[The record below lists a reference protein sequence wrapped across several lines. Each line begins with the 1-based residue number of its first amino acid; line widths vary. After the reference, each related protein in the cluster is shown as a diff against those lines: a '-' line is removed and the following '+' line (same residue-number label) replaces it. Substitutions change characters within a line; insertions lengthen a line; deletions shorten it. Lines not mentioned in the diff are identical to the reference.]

1 LASVLQPR
9 VGQIEAPAA
18 VVVRLDGH
26 ALADDRAALLELA
39 RQLAVDTELE
49 GKQFVRTSQT
59 ETETE
64 TVRERERECVC
75 VCVSIVSPLSMI
87 RAWLMGGREGAT
99 GLVCRDACV
108 STGDAAATGPDRRSL
123 GGNPERV

>member
-64 TVRERERECVC
+64 TVRERERESVC
-75 VCVSIVSPLSMI
+75 VCVYCFPPLYDSRLADGWERGGH
-87 RAWLMGGREGAT
+87 RARMPRRLRIYWRR
-99 GLVCRDACV
+99 C
-108 STGDAAATGPDRRSL
+108 GDRTGPSF
-123 GGNPERV
+123 PWW